1 MAAPT
6 SRIVSMNNPYAW
18 SVVDPD
24 LCYGRSPLLTDLLS
38 GLAENPRYSYGLAGG
53 RRMGKTTVLRR
64 VERDLQERVE
74 RWRDSGLLVIPVY
87 VDGLT
92 LPRPLTEDDIW
103 ETLLRRIRSSCHDN
117 LRNIAQID
125 FEVFKEEMSKIVD
138 MLEEQLRIIV
148 MFDEIELILACDWAN
163 AFLSHWRALLNNT
176 PGLSECF
183 TAVFAG
189 ARELNVLRHDIGS
202 PLKDIL
208 EWRSLR
214 SLAYEDA
221 CRLMQQPINRQW
233 DSSFLNCVYRETGGH
248 PMLLQYVMQDIC
260 QLWPEERDRLSM
272 DQLVERASAKF
283 MHERRWQ
290 FAEWWNRYCSLA
302 AQRVYTRL
310 YGAGGEM
317 TLRDMV
323 HEFGSEDANDA
334 VEILQHVGLVEEIE
348 ESDQGL
354 SYRCVGDMFRR
365 WYARYG
371 TLSGAPRHDLEL
383 YNRLVALDEDMG
395 AKYLSAWRIY
405 QQDIP
410 NYSGAVGELRDTLT
424 LLLDIIAPIKNVQS
438 EPGFQ
443 HEPSQESPTRRQR
456 VRYAARTHYSRDR
469 VKEIASDYDLVET
482 LSEQLSMVVT
492 MSYRRSSGQT
502 HTTATREQAYQALKQ
517 WESIFAQLIPFSENT
532 PIGTR
537 E

>member
-1 MAAPT
+1 M
-6 SRIVSMNNPYAW
+6 SMNNPYAW
-18 SVVDPD
+18 NAVDPD
-24 LCYGRSPLLTDLLS
+24 LCYGRDSLLTDLLN

-64 VERDLQERVE
+64 VERDLQERIE
-74 RWRDSGLLVIPVY
+74 RWRNTGLLVVPVY

-103 ETLLRRIRSSCHDN
+103 GTILRRLQALRLGHDGLHN
-117 LRNIAQID
+117 LAQTD
-125 FEVFKEEMSKIVD
+125 FEVFKDEISKVVD
-138 MLEEQLRIIV
+138 MVEEQLRIIV

-176 PGLSECF
+176 PGLSECL

-221 CRLMQQPINRQW
+221 CRLMQQPIDHQW
-233 DSSFLNCVYRETGGH
+233 DSSFLNGVYRETGGH
-248 PMLLQYVMQDIC
+248 PMLLQYVMQNIL

-272 DQLVERASAKF
+272 DQLVERTTAKF
-283 MHERRWQ
+283 MRERRWQ
-290 FAEWWNRYCSLA
+290 FAEWWDRYCSLTA
-302 AQRVYTRL
+302 RRVYACL

-317 TLRDMV
+317 MLRDMV
-323 HEFGSEDANDA
+323 HEFGSEEANDA
-334 VEILQHVGLVEEIE
+334 VEILQHVGLVEEID

-371 TLSGAPRHDLEL
+371 MLDDAPRRDSLHDSEL
-383 YNRLVALDEDMG
+383 YARLVVIRNELGD
-395 AKYLSAWRIY
+395 KYLSAWRIY
-405 QQDIP
+405 QAEMP
-410 NYSGAVGELRDTLT
+410 NYSGAVGELRDILT
-424 LLLDIIAPIKNVQS
+424 LLLDIVAPIEHVQS
-438 EPGFQ
+438 ETGFQ
-443 HEPSQESPTRRQR
+443 LEQGQKRPTRRQR
-456 VRYAARTHYSRDR
+456 VRYVARTHYSGER

-492 MSYRRSSGQT
+492 RSYGRASGQT
-502 HTTATREQAYQALKQ
+502 HTTATREQAYRALKQ

-532 PIGTR
+532 
-537 E
+537 